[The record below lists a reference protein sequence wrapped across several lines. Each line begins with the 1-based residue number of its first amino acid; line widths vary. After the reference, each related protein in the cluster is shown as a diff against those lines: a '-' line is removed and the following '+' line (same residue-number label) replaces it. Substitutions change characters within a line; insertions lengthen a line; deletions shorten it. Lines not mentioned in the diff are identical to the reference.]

1 MKPVRI
7 VTDST
12 SDLPPELAAQ
22 WNIDVVPCYIHFG
35 TESYLDD
42 VELTRPDFYRRLEAD
57 PNPPTTSAPPSG
69 LFAQVYR
76 PLVDKA
82 SGIISI
88 HPPDHLSA
96 LRQSALNGWDLVQSQ
111 LPFRALDGGQITMGL
126 GWLVVR
132 AAQAAAAGHG
142 VDAIEAMINQLRTRA
157 HVYAALDTIKY
168 LHRSGRVGWA
178 RGAIGR
184 LLRIRP
190 MLRVFDGQ
198 ILSLGYSRTQGKT
211 IEALTDHIRNLGQLE
226 HLAVLHSNAP
236 ALAERFKE
244 LISPLQLPQPV
255 LSINITP
262 VLGTHVGPNGL
273 GFAAVQSG

>member
-1 MKPVRI
+1 MKPIRI

-12 SDLPPELAAQ
+12 SDLPLELAEK
-22 WNIDVVPCYIHFG
+22 WSVDIVPCYIHFG
-35 TESYLDD
+35 TESFLDR
-42 VELTRPDFYRRLEAD
+42 VEMPRIEFYRRLEAATH
-57 PNPPTTSAPPSG
+57 PPTTSAPPPG
-69 LFAQVYR
+69 MFAEVYR
-76 PLVDKA
+76 RLLDEA
-82 SGIISI
+82 SGIVSL

-96 LRQSALNGWDLVQSQ
+96 LRQSALNGWDLIQSK
-111 LPFRALDGGQITMGL
+111 LPFRAVDSGQITMGL
-126 GWLVVR
+126 GWLAIR
-132 AAQAAAAGHG
+132 AAQAAAAGQDI
-142 VDAIEAMINQLRTRA
+142 DAIEDMIHRLRSRV
-157 HVYAALDTIKY
+157 HVFAALDTVKY

-190 MLRVFDGQ
+190 MLKVFEGQ

-211 IEALTDHIRNLGQLE
+211 IQALVDHIRNLGQLE

-236 ALAERFKE
+236 ALAERFQE
-244 LISPLQLPQPV
+244 LIAPLQLPDPT